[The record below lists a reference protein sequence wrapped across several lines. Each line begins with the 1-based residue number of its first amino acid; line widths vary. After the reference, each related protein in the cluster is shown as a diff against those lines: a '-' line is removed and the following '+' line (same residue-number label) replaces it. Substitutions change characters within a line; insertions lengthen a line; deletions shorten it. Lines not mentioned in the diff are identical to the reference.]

1 LIGFKQ
7 VLQVKIILKPDS
19 SEESSAGRLFV
30 PSLTLANFS
39 LFIVDLIAGVFL
51 LGVTATFFGSTD
63 PVFVAITGQLATV
76 ASLVSAIFAVLLG
89 VLSVKFNHK
98 KLLVLGASCIPLG
111 ALGCSL
117 APNLI
122 FLLVFFAIE
131 GIGTTVVMVMT
142 MTLVGEML
150 TLKKRPKATGWI
162 MTGPSFAQ
170 MAGTLVISFFFAD
183 VRSWRSYLLWFAL
196 PVSLMA
202 LVAAFFGV
210 PSSSTKRQRETVGR
224 EAFLSSFKQ
233 VFLNKSAAAC
243 LIGNMFTAA
252 SVMWAVYFVAFFM
265 DRFGLSLATGALIAF
280 GMAPTG
286 ILGLILGGYLVN
298 KGGRRKLW
306 LITSTISGIT
316 LPLFA
321 FVPELWVL
329 LIITYS
335 REFIGAI
342 GRPAVTN
349 LTFEQAPESRGTML
363 SINNFLTWIGASIGG
378 AVGGVALAF
387 FGYTGVI
394 LTFASM
400 LLIAVAIFF
409 FLVEDPCI
417 THQPDSMKPTLP

>member
-1 LIGFKQ
+1 M
-7 VLQVKIILKPDS
+7 ILEPDS

-51 LGVTATFFGSTD
+51 LGVTTTFFGSTE
-63 PVFVAITGQLATV
+63 PVFVAITSQLATV

-131 GIGTTVVMVMT
+131 GIGTVVVMVMT

-150 TLKKRPKATGWI
+150 ALKKRPKATGWI

-196 PVSLMA
+196 PVSLVA

-210 PSSSTKRQRETVGR
+210 PSSAKMRREIVGR
-224 EAFLSSFKQ
+224 ADFLSSFKQ

-252 SVMWAVYFVAFFM
+252 SIMWAVFFAAFFM
-265 DRFGLSLATGALIAF
+265 TRFGLSFATVVLILF

-298 KGGRRKLW
+298 RGGRRKLW
-306 LITSTISGIT
+306 LITSSIAGVT
-316 LPLFA
+316 LPLLA
-321 FVPELWVL
+321 FVPELWIVL
-329 LIITYS
+329 MIVYS
-335 REFIGAI
+335 REFISAI

-363 SINNFLTWIGASIGG
+363 SINTFLNWVGASIGG
-378 AVGGVALAF
+378 AVGGLALAF

-394 LTFASM
+394 LAFAAM
-400 LLIAVAIFF
+400 LLISVAIFF
-409 FLVEDPCI
+409 FLVKDPCLAMQ
-417 THQPDSMKPTLP
+417 TDSTKPKLS

>member
-1 LIGFKQ
+1 M
-7 VLQVKIILKPDS
+7 ILEPDS

-51 LGVTATFFGSTD
+51 LGVTTTFFGSTE
-63 PVFVAITGQLATV
+63 PVFVAITSQLATV

-89 VLSVKFNHK
+89 VLTVKFNHK

-117 APNLI
+117 APDYI
-122 FLLVFFAIE
+122 FLQVFFAIE
-131 GIGTTVVMVMT
+131 GIGTVVVMVMT

-150 TLKKRPKATGWI
+150 ALKKRPKATGWI
-162 MTGPSFAQ
+162 MTGPSFAS
-170 MAGTLVISFFFAD
+170 MAGTLLIWFFFAD
-183 VRSWRSYLLWFAL
+183 VGSWRSYLLWFAL
-196 PVSLMA
+196 PVSLVA

-210 PSSSTKRQRETVGR
+210 PSSAKMRREIVGR
-224 EAFLSSFKQ
+224 ADFLSSFKQ

-252 SVMWAVYFVAFFM
+252 SIMWAVFFAAFFM
-265 DRFGLSLATGALIAF
+265 TRFGLSFATVVLILF

-298 KGGRRKLW
+298 RGGRRKLW
-306 LITSTISGIT
+306 LITSSIAGVT
-316 LPLFA
+316 LPLLA
-321 FVPELWVL
+321 FVPELWIVL
-329 LIITYS
+329 MIVYS
-335 REFIGAI
+335 REFISAI

-363 SINNFLTWIGASIGG
+363 SINTFLNWVGASIGG
-378 AVGGVALAF
+378 AVGGLALAF

-394 LTFASM
+394 LAFAAM
-400 LLIAVAIFF
+400 LLISVAIFF
-409 FLVEDPCI
+409 FLVKDPCLAMQ
-417 THQPDSMKPTLP
+417 TDSTKPKLS

>member
-1 LIGFKQ
+1 ME
-7 VLQVKIILKPDS
+7 PDS

-63 PVFVAITGQLATV
+63 PVFVAITSQLATV

-111 ALGCSL
+111 ALGCSF
-117 APNLI
+117 APNFI
-122 FLLVFFAIE
+122 FLQVFFAIE

-150 TLKKRPKATGWI
+150 ALKKRPKATGWI
-162 MTGPSFAQ
+162 MTGPSFAS
-170 MAGTLVISFFFAD
+170 MAGTLVISLFFAD
-183 VRSWRSYLLWFAL
+183 VGSWRSYLLWFAL

-210 PSSSTKRQRETVGR
+210 PSSSKRQRETVGR
-224 EAFLSSFKQ
+224 EAFLSSFRQ

-252 SVMWAVYFVAFFM
+252 SVVWLLFFVAFFM
-265 DRFGLSLATGALIAF
+265 TRFGLSLATGALILF

-286 ILGLILGGYLVN
+286 ILGLIVGGYLVN
-298 KGGRRKLW
+298 KGGRKKLW
-306 LITSTISGIT
+306 LITSTISGVT
-316 LPLFA
+316 LPLLA
-321 FVPELWVL
+321 FVPELWIVL
-329 LIITYS
+329 MVVYL
-335 REFIGAI
+335 REFVGAI

-349 LTFEQAPESRGTML
+349 LTFEQVPESRGTLL
-363 SINNFLTWIGASIGG
+363 SFNNFLVWVGGSIGG

-387 FGYTGVI
+387 FDYTGVI
-394 LTFASM
+394 LAFAAM
-400 LLIAVAIFF
+400 LLIAVAIFS
-409 FLVEDPCI
+409 FLVKDPCI
-417 THQPDSMKPTLP
+417 AMRIESTKPGPS